1 MEKSDYRSV
10 MLGLQVVKRLI
21 NVSCVF
27 GMRESLLESGCRIG
41 KVLVIGTGKVKEYLC
56 KRTGIEGFA

>member
-1 MEKSDYRSV
+1 
-10 MLGLQVVKRLI
+10 MLGVQVVKRLI

-41 KVLVIGTGKVKEYLC
+41 KVLVIGTGEVKEYLC